1 LEPWA
6 STLRVCQVTLLEPGR
21 LGGRILPVVLAGV
34 NWSTVATLATAVGT
48 LVLAIATF
56 AAVRSANRAARI
68 SEAAYRVGL
77 RPVLVTSR
85 LGDPMQKIR
94 WMDDHWAQVEGS
106 QGSVE
111 IVDQNLYL
119 AVSLRNVGS
128 GLAVPMGWNIMEGTQ
143 PAAAPHSDPAQ
154 FRMQTRDLLVAA
166 GDVGFWQ
173 GAIRDRDDPDYEW
186 LCRTVFDADPFT
198 LDLLYGDHEGGQR
211 TITRFGMIS
220 RRTDETTRWFP
231 STARHWNLDRPD
243 PR

>member
-1 LEPWA
+1 
-6 STLRVCQVTLLEPGR
+6 V
-21 LGGRILPVVLAGV
+21 IAGV

-85 LGDPMQKIR
+85 LEDPVQKIR
-94 WMDDHWAQVEGS
+94 WMDDHWARVEGS
-106 QGSVE
+106 QASVE

-128 GLAVPMGWNIMEGTQ
+128 GLAVPMGWNVTVMEGAQ
-143 PAAAPHSDPAQ
+143 SALLPHADPSQ
-154 FRMQTRDLLVAA
+154 FRIQTRDLLVAP

-173 GAIRDRDDPDYEW
+173 AAIREHDDPDYQW
-186 LCRTVFDADPFT
+186 LCRAVFDAQPFT

-211 TITRFGMIS
+211 TITRFGMIP
-220 RRTDETTRWFP
+220 RRVDETTRWYP